1 MSEYSLTTLFR
12 VTRATPLAPDER
24 RAALVAATR
33 PLLLEHGLNITT
45 KQVAEAAGV
54 AEGTIFRAFETKDRL
69 FCAVLQDALDPAPV
83 VARILALPELDL
95 TDTVA
100 RLLELLQA
108 DIGEIRAL
116 FMAMGSAHPK
126 QHQPVH
132 DAHTERDAAIRAALI
147 AVLERFGD
155 QLRVS
160 PEIAAWTIKSFAF
173 TIAHPFI
180 DPAIT
185 EPRALASLILHGIC
199 EKPC

>member
-1 MSEYSLTTLFR
+1 M
-12 VTRATPLAPDER
+12 TRATPLAPDER

-69 FCAVLQDALDPAPV
+69 FCAVLQDALDPTAL
-83 VARILALPELDL
+83 VARIETLPELDL

-100 RLLELLQA
+100 ALLELLQA
-108 DIGEIRAL
+108 DIGDVRAL
-116 FMAMGSAHPK
+116 FVALGSAHPK
-126 QHQPVH
+126 QHKPVH
-132 DAHTERDAAIRAALI
+132 DAHADRDVAIRTAMI

-155 QLRVS
+155 QLRV
-160 PEIAAWTIKSFAF
+160 PPAVAAWTIKSFAF

-180 DPAIT
+180 NPVVT
-185 EPRALASLILHGIC
+185 EPRALASLVLHGIC
-199 EKPC
+199 EKAC